1 MAGRSRRGHLWL
13 RRREPHGVHHL
24 RAADDE
30 RQQAVSH
37 HPLLGWEA
45 GAEAGGSGY
54 AGIPGYAAD
63 NGQELSF
70 RQEGDV
76 LWIEGLPRERPTE
89 LFPVISIECEERP
102 QTNEWG
108 VNRLWTG
115 DPSRIADWARTRGT
129 SVYVDG
135 QPRTRKE

>member
-1 MAGRSRRGHLWL
+1 MGGNLLLNVGPQPDGQLPPAFVERALKIGEWLDVHGEAIYGSDGGNLTEFITYGRQTMKDNKLY
-13 RRREPHGVHHL
+13 P
-24 RAADDE
+24 
-30 RQQAVSH
+30 H

-76 LWIEGLPRERPTE
+76 LWIEGLPRNVRR
-89 LFPVISIECEERP
+89 SCS
-102 QTNEWG
+102 G
-108 VNRLWTG
+108 H
-115 DPSRIADWARTRGT
+115 
-129 SVYVDG
+129 
-135 QPRTRKE
+135 KH